1 MSMVSYQKKYIAYK
15 SRVDKRLGRCMSK
28 QEPVSLCEPVSY
40 ILSGGGKRIRPL
52 LVLLACEGVGGTV
65 EQGLP
70 AAVAIEILHNFS
82 LVHDDIMDHASTR
95 RGRLTVH
102 KKWGESVAILT
113 GDELL
118 GLAYRELLRTKS
130 GAIGRIVEIFTD
142 GVIEVCEGQAYDKEF
157 ETRHDVTL
165 LDYLQMIA
173 KKTGKLVSVSLELG
187 AVIGGGS
194 AREVRA
200 LREYGTHIGR
210 AFQIQDDY
218 LDIVANEEEFGKRIG
233 GDIVEGKKTYL
244 LLEAYRRA
252 RGDDKKLLHA
262 IMMNGGTSRRNVP
275 AVRAIYERHGVLASA
290 QKEVAQSIARADR
303 ELKILKPGPAREMLY
318 WFSEMLANRNF

>member
-1 MSMVSYQKKYIAYK
+1 MTMVSYQKKYIAYK
-15 SRVDKRLGRCMSK
+15 LRVESRLNRSMTK

-40 ILSGGGKRIRPL
+40 VLSGGGKRIRPL
-52 LVLLACEGVGGTV
+52 LVLLSCEAVGGPM
-65 EQGLP
+65 EQALS

-95 RGRLTVH
+95 RGRPTVH
-102 KKWGESVAILT
+102 KKWDESVAILT

-130 GAIGRIVEIFTD
+130 PAIGRVTEIFTD

-157 ETRHDVTL
+157 EMRRSVTL
-165 LDYLQMIA
+165 VDYLQMIA

-194 AREVRA
+194 AREIRA
-200 LREYGTHIGR
+200 LRDYGTHIGR

-218 LDIVANEEEFGKRIG
+218 LDVVADEEEFGKKIG

-244 LLEAYRRA
+244 LIEAYQRA
-252 RGDDKKLLHA
+252 RGEDKKLLHA
-262 IMMNGGTSRRNVP
+262 IFMNGGTSRRNVP
-275 AVRAIYERHGVLASA
+275 AVRKIYELYGVLASA
-290 QKEVAQSIARADR
+290 QKMVAQSIARADK
-303 ELKILKPGPAREMLY
+303 ELKILRPGQAREMLY